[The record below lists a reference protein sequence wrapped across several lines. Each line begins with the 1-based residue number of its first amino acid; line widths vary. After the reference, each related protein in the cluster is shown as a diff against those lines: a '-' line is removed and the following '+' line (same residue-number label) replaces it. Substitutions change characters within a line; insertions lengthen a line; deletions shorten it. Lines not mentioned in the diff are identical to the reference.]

1 MFRRVAEFHRAIG
14 HPLPDQCLLPE
25 PAVRVLRQTLLAE
38 ELEEFCNADAVNDR
52 IEMADALADLCYII
66 AGTVVIYG
74 IGPNYVHDTFESPYD
89 CYLPRTPSNA
99 NGMAAL
105 LGDCFIDYKMAET
118 SDHVSRI
125 DFSLMNMITT
135 IFGVA
140 WRLNIPLNAVF
151 AEVHRANMA
160 KIMPDGTVL
169 RRADG
174 KILKSSEWR
183 PPDIAGVLERHVRI
197 LRV

>member
-14 HPLPDQCLLPE
+14 QPMADHPLLPDPV
-25 PAVRVLRQTLLAE
+25 VRTLRQTLLAE
-38 ELEEFCNADAVNDR
+38 ELEEFCSADAVNDR

-74 IGPNYVHDTFESPYD
+74 LGPQYANDTFESPYD
-89 CYLPRTPSNA
+89 CYLPRAPSNA
-99 NGMAAL
+99 HGMADL
-105 LGDCFIDYKMAET
+105 LRDCFIDYKIAEA
-118 SDHVSRI
+118 SDHLSRI

-135 IFGVA
+135 IYGVA

-151 AEVHRANMA
+151 AEVHRSNMA

-174 KILKSSEWR
+174 KILKSSQWH